1 MGKENKRRR
10 YFVIK
15 KKRERYEKIKKLK
28 ERYLAGDSIE
38 KQKII
43 EKIMKLSPGYPMSE
57 LTKSK

>member
-1 MGKENKRRR
+1 
-10 YFVIK
+10 VIK

-43 EKIMKLSPGYPMSE
+43 EKIKKLSPGYPMSE